1 MRLLAESMSYWIIKE
16 EEIDLRGLL
25 DKQGLPGVDNDIMM
39 CEKCFSGY
47 FQKFFTAFKIECE
60 SILKKRDQE
69 AEKLNR
75 KQNETA
81 HKLEEIKR
89 SNFYFLGKMTKKVS
103 GQIISKFHAF
113 DNLLFRMADSEI
125 NIVYRVL
132 QFLVYFFIPAS
143 LFFGK
148 FYRNIKGTNNFFNS
162 CLLCQ
167 VGDS

>member
-1 MRLLAESMSYWIIKE
+1 MSYWIIKE

-113 DNLLFRMADSEI
+113 DELMCGTLIIATPPFFKMRWISHNTKFLFSTCSIQCDE
-125 NIVYRVL
+125 
-132 QFLVYFFIPAS
+132 
-143 LFFGK
+143 
-148 FYRNIKGTNNFFNS
+148 
-162 CLLCQ
+162 
-167 VGDS
+167 